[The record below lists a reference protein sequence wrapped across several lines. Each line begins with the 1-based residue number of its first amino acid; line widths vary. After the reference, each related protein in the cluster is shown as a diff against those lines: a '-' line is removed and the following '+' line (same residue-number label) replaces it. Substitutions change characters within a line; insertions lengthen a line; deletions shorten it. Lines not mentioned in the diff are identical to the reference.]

1 MKDPKTRQPSPIQR
15 ANLDLVRSDEPDD
28 EHVSEE
34 YGGIIPAYKDTSQ
47 RWRSVSRETRDA
59 VLRAMGLD
67 PAHPQP
73 LTGPDVRVLG
83 PGETMALPH
92 DGELILEDG
101 TRLQAHRHTP
111 PDLPIGYHRFQPDN
125 AEECVWII
133 RRPGSC
139 WMPPELKLWGWAVQL
154 YAARSRASWGMGDL
168 GDLRWLARW
177 SKQLGAGAIM
187 LNPLCAVAPVIPQEA
202 SPYYPSSR
210 RFRNPLY
217 LRIEEVPGA
226 RDASADW
233 SEFAAAARQLNDRRQ
248 IDRNAIFRLKMDALE
263 RLWRRPPAT
272 SAFDRYC
279 QEMGESLRAFAS
291 FCALAERFG
300 GDWNRWPRE
309 YQRPDSPAVKRFV
322 EEFSDRQR
330 FHMWLQWQLDV
341 QLASAAAELPLVTD
355 LPIGVSPGGADA
367 WQWQDVLAK
376 GATVGA
382 PPDQF
387 NADGQDWA
395 LPPFIPHRLR
405 NVCYAPIV
413 ETIRASLRHARGLRI
428 DHVMGLFRL
437 YWIPQGLGPQR
448 GAYVRYASDELL
460 AIVAVESH
468 RAKAWIAGEDL
479 GTVEKRV
486 RRRLAENRMLSYK
499 LLWFEDDVPEAFPE
513 LALAAV
519 STHDLPT
526 VAGLWA
532 GADFAA
538 QRRIGL
544 QPSAEGFQGIR
555 RRLIAATALADSASP
570 TEAVA
575 EAYQALGR
583 APSAVLAAS
592 LDDALAVEERPNMPG
607 TVDQWPNWCLAL
619 PQPLEE
625 IESLPLPQQIAEGLR
640 RSREAG
646 KEESDTGSG

>member
-1 MKDPKTRQPSPIQR
+1 MDR
-15 ANLDLVRSDEPDD
+15 ADTDLVRSEEPDD
-28 EHVSEE
+28 EHLSEE
-34 YGGIIPAYKDTSQ
+34 YGGIVPAYKDTSK
-47 RWRSVSRETRDA
+47 RWRSISPETRDA

-67 PAHPQP
+67 PTHPKP
-73 LTGPDVRVLG
+73 LTGLDVRVVR
-83 PGETMALPH
+83 PGETMALPRA
-92 DGELILEDG
+92 GELILEDG
-101 TRLQAHRHTP
+101 TRLQDHRQTP

-125 AEECVWII
+125 AKEYVWII
-133 RRPGSC
+133 RRPSSC

-154 YAARSRASWGMGDL
+154 YAARSRASWGIGDL

-177 SKQLGAGAIM
+177 SRHLGAGAIM
-187 LNPLCAVAPVIPQEA
+187 LNPLCAVAPALPQEA

-217 LRIEEVPGA
+217 LRIEEIPGA
-226 RDASADW
+226 QNASVDL
-233 SEFAAAARQLNDRRQ
+233 SELATAARQLNNRRQ
-248 IDRNAIFRLKMDALE
+248 IDRDAVFRLKIDALE
-263 RLWRRPPAT
+263 RIWGLHPT
-272 SAFDRYC
+272 DSAFERYRL
-279 QEMGESLRAFAS
+279 EMGESLHGFAS
-291 FCALAERFG
+291 FCVLAERFG
-300 GDWNRWPRE
+300 GDWSRWPRE
-309 YQRPDSPAVKRFV
+309 YQRPDSPAVQRFV
-322 EEFSDRQR
+322 QEFSDRLR

-355 LPIGVSPGGADA
+355 LPIGASPGGADA
-367 WQWQDVLAK
+367 WQWQDVLAE

-405 NVCYAPIV
+405 NACYAPFV

-437 YWIPQGLGPQR
+437 YWIPRGLGPQR
-448 GAYVRYASDELL
+448 GAYVRYDSDELL

-479 GTVEKRV
+479 GTVENRV
-486 RRRLAENRMLSYK
+486 RRRLAENCMLSYK
-499 LLWFEDDVPEAFPE
+499 LLWFEDDLPEEFPE

-526 VAGLWA
+526 VAGLWT

-544 QPSAEGFQGIR
+544 QPSVEGFQDIR
-555 RRLIAATALADSASP
+555 RRLLAATALADSASLA
-570 TEAVA
+570 EAVA
-575 EAYQALGR
+575 EAHRALGR

-607 TVDQWPNWCLAL
+607 TTHQWPNWCQAL
-619 PQPLEE
+619 PYPLEE
-625 IESLPLPQQIAEGLR
+625 IESLPLPKQIAEGLR
-640 RSREAG
+640 RGREAG
-646 KEESDTGSG
+646 T